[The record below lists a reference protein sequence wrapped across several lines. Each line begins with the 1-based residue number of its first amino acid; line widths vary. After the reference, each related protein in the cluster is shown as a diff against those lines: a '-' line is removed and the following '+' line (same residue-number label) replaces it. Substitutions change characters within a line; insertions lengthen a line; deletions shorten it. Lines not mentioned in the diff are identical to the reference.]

1 MMANASAVRAR
12 AGSEVLIVGA
22 GPVGMTLALELAARG
37 IGVTLV
43 EQRSAD
49 APAHPKCN
57 TVSARS
63 LEIFDRLGC
72 ADAIREC
79 GLPAD
84 FTNDVVYSTSYANGD
99 EIARLHLPSRAARW
113 SDDRFAFDGG
123 WPSPHRPHRASQI
136 YLEQALRV
144 RIEAE
149 PLIDLRFETEVIA
162 AEDEGDAVH
171 VVMKPGPGGEPFDAH
186 FAYVVGCD
194 GGRSFVRQAMGTR
207 LAGSSAVETRI
218 WAVYF
223 RSKQLLSMGPKAGV
237 WMNWIIQEQQRGTL
251 IAIDGEE
258 LWLVHCNVPA
268 PLTHDEFDWR
278 PGVRA
283 LLGVDI
289 DYEVIA
295 AEKWR
300 LNRAVAENYRIGRFF
315 LAGDAAHIW
324 PPFGGFGM
332 NSGVEDA
339 SSLGWILGAV
349 LGGWGAPALLNA
361 YEAERKPVGELV
373 SRAADEMVAQQR
385 AAAAADGLQADVR
398 HDGPAGVAARAA
410 IGRNIVAID
419 SQQFD
424 PQGLNFGIA
433 YNESPVILYDDGAP
447 PAFSVRDYRPTT
459 TPGCRAPWFAFHDGV
474 GLDALL
480 GFEFSLL
487 RSDPAIS
494 VEGFREAAE
503 SLNIPL
509 AIVDIGHEPRAR
521 ILYDYDLVLVRPDGR
536 VAWRGQTAPADPAAI
551 LRAVTGWAVAA

>member
-1 MMANASAVRAR
+1 MINISAVPQ
-12 AGSEVLIVGA
+12 VLIVGA
-22 GPVGMTLALELAARG
+22 GPVGMTLALELASRG
-37 IGVTLV
+37 IATMLA
-43 EQRSAD
+43 EQRGAD

-57 TVSARS
+57 TISARS

-72 ADAIREC
+72 ADGIVGC
-79 GLPAD
+79 GLPPG
-84 FTNDVVYSTSYANGD
+84 FTNDVVYSTSYAGGH
-99 EIARLHLPSRAARW
+99 EIARLHLPSRARRW

-123 WPSPHRPHRASQI
+123 WPSAHRPHRASQI
-136 YLEQALRV
+136 YLEQVLRA
-144 RIEAE
+144 RIAAE
-149 PLIDLRFETEVIA
+149 PLIDLRFDTEVVA
-162 AEDEGDAVH
+162 AEAHDDGVRVTMREGADGSAA
-171 VVMKPGPGGEPFDAH
+171 EPS

-194 GGRSFVRQAMGTR
+194 GGRSLVRRAMGTK
-207 LAGSSAVETRI
+207 LVGSSAVETKI
-218 WAVYF
+218 WAIYF
-223 RSKQLLSMGPKAGV
+223 RSKGMLAAGPDGGV

-268 PLTHDEFDWR
+268 HLTHDEFDWR

-283 LLGVDI
+283 LLGTDI

-295 AEKWR
+295 AEQWR

-339 SSLGWILGAV
+339 ASLGWMLGAV
-349 LGGWGAPALLNA
+349 LNGWASPALLDA

-385 AAAAADGLQADVR
+385 QAAAAEGLQADVR
-398 HDGPAGVAARAA
+398 RDDPVGARARAA

-433 YNESPVILYDDGAP
+433 YSASPIIVHDDGEA

-459 TPGCRAPWFAFHDGV
+459 VPGCRAPWFVSHDGV
-474 GLDALL
+474 GLYERLGRDFALL
-480 GFEFSLL
+480 RLDRAIAVDGFA
-487 RSDPAIS
+487 DAATAI
-494 VEGFREAAE
+494 G
-503 SLNIPL
+503 LPL
-509 AIVDIGHEPRAR
+509 AVLDIGHEPQAR
-521 ILYDYDLVLVRPDGR
+521 KLYDHDLLLVRPDGR
-536 VAWRGQTAPADPAAI
+536 IAWRGNAMPADPAAI
-551 LRAVTGWAVAA
+551 LGVVTGRATAV